1 MKYGKRIVREAID
14 RFPYR
19 EGANRKDLLM
29 AIKGI
34 KPNKEGIF
42 GQSLKWRIK
51 IHYILSYIKISY
63 FPDWPSRKGRIYYR
77 QVKEDGE

>member
-14 RFPYR
+14 RFPYDK
-19 EGANRKDLLM
+19 GANRKDLFM

-34 KPNKEGIF
+34 RPNKEGIF

-63 FPDWPSRKGRIYYR
+63 FPDWPSRKGRIYFR
-77 QVKEDGE
+77 QVKENGE

>member
-19 EGANRKDLLM
+19 EGATRKDLLM

-42 GQSLKWRIK
+42 GQSLRWRIK

-77 QVKEDGE
+77 QVKEDEE

>member
-14 RFPYR
+14 RFPYYK
-19 EGANRKDLLM
+19 GANRKDLFM

-63 FPDWPSRKGRIYYR
+63 FPDWPSRKGKIYYR
-77 QVKEDGE
+77 QVREDGE